1 MDSNLAATRLEK
13 YQTHFLA
20 GRPWWQ
26 EVLLVSALVLPN
38 FTFGNEYLLLLL
50 PVLLLVFDFD
60 LWKHILQSP
69 RKALFSKEA
78 KRYLWL
84 SVLFVGIAAFNKF
97 FNGDQILCLKDYYA
111 AFYLIPLLLFTA
123 RYLFTVRTFR
133 IFIYFVL
140 IETAFAAMQY
150 LLNDRSIILPLSKET
165 AIVSKSLL
173 YDSRVYGFAVNSSV
187 YALQVLAA
195 FLFIIPA
202 RFSRLNYWLV
212 FAGLIA
218 GMLLS
223 FGRAVVVMTVLYF
236 VAATLQL
243 CWIYRKQLKTAIKL
257 PHVQNSAFSAL
268 FLIVLFLTPWMK
280 DNMTRGGKSEQLE
293 YNNLAYSWDT
303 IPLNCSQQ
311 HAFPLKEPKELDT
324 TSTLSKNFLNFTKS
338 INTSGRK
345 LIWLNYVD
353 FLDQHP
359 WTGNSSNKLMFRA
372 LNPKTREVELIHAHN
387 SFFVFFG
394 THGFLL
400 GAFYIFILTIWWK
413 RKNFAVLV
421 TIIAYSLLQY
431 GIFWGFSL
439 IDIVFI
445 AMLIAPLNFNDI
457 GYQKQNSGS

>member
-1 MDSNLAATRLEK
+1 MDSNLAGFGLEK
-13 YQTHFLA
+13 YQTRFLT

-26 EVLLVSALVLPN
+26 EILLVSALVLPN
-38 FTFGNEYLLLLL
+38 FTFGNEYILLLL
-50 PVLLLVFDFD
+50 PVLLFVFDFD
-60 LWKHILQSP
+60 LWKQIIQNP
-69 RKALFSKEA
+69 GKALLSKEA

-84 SVLFVGIAAFNKF
+84 SVIFVGIATFNKF
-97 FNGDQILCLKDYYA
+97 LNGDEILCLKDYYA
-111 AFYLIPLLLFTA
+111 AFYLIPLLLFTS

-133 IFIYFVL
+133 VFICFVL
-140 IETAFAAMQY
+140 IETVFAAFQY
-150 LLNDRSIILPLSKET
+150 LFNDRSIILPLTKET
-165 AIVSKSLL
+165 TIVSKNLL

-202 RFSRLNYWLV
+202 RFGRWQYWLV

-236 VAATLQL
+236 SLAFLQL
-243 CWIYRKQLKTAIKL
+243 CWIYRKQLKEAIKL
-257 PHVQNSAFSAL
+257 PHVQNTAFSAL

-324 TSTLSKNFLNFTKS
+324 TSALPKNFLDLTNR

-353 FLDQHP
+353 FLNRHP

-394 THGFLL
+394 THGFIL
-400 GAFYIFILTIWWK
+400 GMFYILILIVWWK
-413 RKNFAVLV
+413 RKNFAVLL

-445 AMLIAPLNFNDI
+445 SMLIAPLNFIDI
-457 GYQKQNSGS
+457 GYQKQNSAS